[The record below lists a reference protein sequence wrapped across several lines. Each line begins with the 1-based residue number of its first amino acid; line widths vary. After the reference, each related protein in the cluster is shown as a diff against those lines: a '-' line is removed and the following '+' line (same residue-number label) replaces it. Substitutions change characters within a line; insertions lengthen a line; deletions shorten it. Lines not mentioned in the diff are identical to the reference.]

1 MARDTET
8 TDGATPPGVAELAA
22 EREQMAAERA
32 ELATERARLAAERA
46 ATDEARRVTEAD
58 AALEGHVRA
67 GRVLPA
73 ERASLA
79 ALLASLPGETEIR
92 LAGPDGTETAE
103 APTAVLERFLG
114 GLPARVDYGEF
125 AADDDAAPR
134 GDLKDP
140 QDLARR
146 ALALMA
152 ADATGDLT
160 IDQAVRQTAGAGDH
174 A

>member
-1 MARDTET
+1 MA
-8 TDGATPPGVAELAA
+8 ALAA
-22 EREQMAAERA
+22 EREQLAAERA
-32 ELATERARLAAERA
+32 ELAAERARLAAERIA
-46 ATDEARRVTEAD
+46 ADAARRVSD
-58 AALEGHVRA
+58 AALEAHVRA

-73 ERASLA
+73 ERAGLA

-103 APTAVLERFLG
+103 APAAVLERFLA
-114 GLPARVDYGEF
+114 GLPARVPYGEF
-125 AADDDAAPR
+125 AADDGAAPR
-134 GDLKDP
+134 DDLKDP